1 MTTFDNREKGFENK
15 FAHDAEM
22 SFKAQARATN
32 FLCLWAAKE
41 MGKTGD
47 DVVAYA
53 KERLGEWLKPGDGDM
68 VARVAAD
75 IAAVRPTATEAAVRA
90 KYGEF
95 MQQAQKQL
103 LDEG

>member
-1 MTTFDNREKGFENK
+1 MG
-15 FAHDAEM
+15 
-22 SFKAQARATN
+22 FKAQARATN

-47 DVVAYA
+47 EVVAYA
-53 KERLGEWLKPGDGDM
+53 KERLREWLKPGAGDI
-68 VARVAAD
+68 VAK
-75 IAAVRPTATEAAVRA
+75 IAAEIAAARPTVTESAVRA

-95 MQQAQKQL
+95 MRQAQKQI

>member
-22 SFKAQARATN
+22 GFKAQARATN

-47 DVVAYA
+47 EVVAYA
-53 KERLGEWLKPGDGDM
+53 KERLGEWLKPGAGDM
-68 VARVAAD
+68 VAKVAAEL
-75 IAAVRPTATEAAVRA
+75 AAVRPTMTEAAVRA

-95 MQQAQKQL
+95 MSQAQKQIL
-103 LDEG
+103 EEG